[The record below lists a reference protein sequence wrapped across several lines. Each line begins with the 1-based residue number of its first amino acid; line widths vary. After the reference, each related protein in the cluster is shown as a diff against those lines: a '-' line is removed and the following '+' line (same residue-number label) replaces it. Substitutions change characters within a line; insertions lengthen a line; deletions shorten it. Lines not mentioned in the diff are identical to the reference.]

1 MILNSQNVLEA
12 SNSKSFS
19 EDIDGYSAK
28 FIDCLNDYQEDTIV
42 CVPKDTTKNDS
53 EYRLENIEIPWITD
67 AARVYRHC
75 MYNIACRRLRAE
87 TWTRKLGVDGNLIE
101 IGNLVVV
108 QDDTIAVGIGEGAE
122 IKSVSVSGS
131 YIKSITVDY
140 PFAVSD
146 ITKTYGVKI
155 QHSDRI
161 HGVKVVTYEVAKF
174 SKIGEYSV
182 LTFNSNGISLN
193 EGIVPTIGDIVAFG
207 IFNRITTDALC
218 FGKKDNGD
226 GTFTLTLVPY
236 QKGIYDAESGTIPKF
251 ISNVT
256 SPKENGSKLS
266 EELPSPTY
274 KDVKEIAN
282 NVVSST
288 IDINK
293 YTLDISPEA
302 QGVPSSNDGKLGSS
316 WLYISAYLYYMD
328 KQITDNITYKAY
340 LSSGDEVGQWDGNKV
355 KISTGFLKGDVLYI
369 TIKVIYKIDDLNIVE
384 REVQAQISRLYGAD
398 STKIY
403 KMLFPDGEKV
413 KVDKTGE
420 IIEPEQ
426 LRAVKRVASGN
437 AENDTTFGKI
447 TLETLPA
454 GEEKDYSGYSQV
466 ETTESFS
473 EKKTYYHATV
483 PFLVKAGDNAVIG
496 DGDKSGALFFM
507 EKLK

>member
-1 MILNSQNVLEA
+1 MGRYVLACILLQ
-12 SNSKSFS
+12 
-19 EDIDGYSAK
+19 
-28 FIDCLNDYQEDTIV
+28 
-42 CVPKDTTKNDS
+42 
-53 EYRLENIEIPWITD
+53 REI
-67 AARVYRHC
+67 
-75 MYNIACRRLRAE
+75 L
-87 TWTRKLGVDGNLIE
+87 TRKVGSEGE
-101 IGNLVVV
+101 IFSIGDTVLV
-108 QDDTIAVGIGEGAE
+108 QDNSLLLGDGSARIQDVIEDSDYIYGFIVDTPFSYRGELDNGKCKQGVTVLQPKQMGQSRTVTLRLAVDRSQVIGGNFTYTMAKGITNICLFDEKVRKTNSA
-122 IKSVSVSGS
+122 
-131 YIKSITVDY
+131 D
-140 PFAVSD
+140 PSD
-146 ITKTYGVKI
+146 
-155 QHSDRI
+155 S
-161 HGVKVVTYEVAKF
+161 
-174 SKIGEYSV
+174 
-182 LTFNSNGISLN
+182 ISLKFN
-193 EGIVPTIGDIVAFG
+193 FSTGDIVMFG
-207 IFNRITTDALC
+207 DYTLISQKYRIT
-218 FGKKDNGD
+218 KIKPEQD
-226 GTFTLTLVPY
+226 GSFTETLVPY
-236 QKGIYDAESGTIPKF
+236 FDELYKYGAPMPSFQSPVKMPPAEKSPFSLGEVPATIA
-251 ISNVT
+251 
-256 SPKENGSKLS
+256 
-266 EELPSPTY
+266 
-274 KDVKEIAN
+274 DN
-282 NVVSST
+282 NKNMSDIVNNAVATITET

-316 WLYISAYLYYMD
+316 WVYISAYLYYMD

-355 KISTGFLKGDVLYI
+355 KISTGFLKGDMLYI

-466 ETTESFS
+466 KTTESFS

>member
-1 MILNSQNVLEA
+1 MV
-12 SNSKSFS
+12 
-19 EDIDGYSAK
+19 
-28 FIDCLNDYQEDTIV
+28 
-42 CVPKDTTKNDS
+42 KNG
-53 EYRLENIEIPWITD
+53 L
-67 AARVYRHC
+67 
-75 MYNIACRRLRAE
+75 L
-87 TWTRKLGVDGNLIE
+87 
-101 IGNLVVV
+101 
-108 QDDTIAVGIGEGAE
+108 
-122 IKSVSVSGS
+122 
-131 YIKSITVDY
+131 
-140 PFAVSD
+140 
-146 ITKTYGVKI
+146 
-155 QHSDRI
+155 
-161 HGVKVVTYEVAKF
+161 
-174 SKIGEYSV
+174 
-182 LTFNSNGISLN
+182 
-193 EGIVPTIGDIVAFG
+193 
-207 IFNRITTDALC
+207 
-218 FGKKDNGD
+218 
-226 GTFTLTLVPY
+226 
-236 QKGIYDAESGTIPKF
+236 
-251 ISNVT
+251 T

-266 EELPSPTY
+266 EEIPSPTY

-302 QGVPSSNDGKLGSS
+302 QSVPSSNDGKLGSS

-454 GEEKDYSGYSQV
+454 GEEKDYSGYKQV